1 MFAEVITIG
10 DELLIGQVV
19 DTNSAWLGKELNN
32 IGVRIQ
38 QITSISDS
46 RNAILEALKNAEQ
59 AADIVLITGGLGP
72 TKDDIT
78 KHVLAEYFNT
88 ELEYNEEIYLHVK
101 SFFDKRGIVMAEVNK
116 YQAHLPKSCKILKNS
131 KGTASGMWFERN
143 NTIFVSMPGVPFE
156 MKGLMQEYVLPELQ
170 NRFTLPF
177 VVHKTVMTHGIGES
191 SLMEIIENWE
201 NSLNEHH
208 IKLAYLPSPA
218 RVRLRLSSVGPNKEP
233 IEQAIDQKISELNE
247 LIPQYIFGFD
257 DEQLE
262 SVIGKLLQSKG
273 ATVATA
279 ESCTGGLIAHLF
291 TSIAGS
297 SNYFMGSVVAYDNAV
312 KQNVLGVSAD
322 DLLNHGAV
330 SEEVVKQMALG
341 VKQLLNTDYAIA
353 TSGIAGP
360 GGGTPTKPVG
370 TVWIGIATPQGVT
383 AHLYQMGTDREAN
396 IKRSANQA
404 LTLLRKALL

>member
-116 YQAHLPKSCKILKNS
+116 YQAHLPKSCNILKNS

-201 NSLNEHH
+201 NSLNEHN

-218 RVRLRLSSVGPNKEP
+218 RVRLRLSSVGPNKES

-360 GGGTPTKPVG
+360 GGGTPIKPVG

>member
-46 RNAILEALKNAEQ
+46 REAILEALKNAEQ

-116 YQAHLPKSCKILKNS
+116 YQAHLPKSCNILKNS

-201 NSLNEHH
+201 NSLNEHN

-218 RVRLRLSSVGPNKEP
+218 RVRLRLSSVGPNKES

-360 GGGTPTKPVG
+360 GGGTPIKPVG